1 MPITVSGSAQSGREP
16 TRLRTVLKPFGG
28 WSEYNS
34 VGWFGLKGSSAAGR
48 RGKRR
53 EERFHTD
60 LLTSTLGDVVDLSGT
75 GVRVRKTGRPGV
87 VVGQVMP
94 VTLRS
99 DQCHVTLKSRVVR
112 IKRNGLR
119 ECEIGLAFVEI
130 RPGLRNA
137 LHHLA
142 RFGFIPNLDKRG
154 GGEHVQPEKKHKSAI
169 PDYYGLLKISPT
181 ATDDQVRVAYHEAA
195 RRYHPDANRSAD
207 RVFMFEAVSEAYR
220 ILRDPHKR
228 REYDQRRTAAHAA

>member
-1 MPITVSGSAQSGREP
+1 
-16 TRLRTVLKPFGG
+16 
-28 WSEYNS
+28 
-34 VGWFGLKGSSAAGR
+34 VGWFGLTGSSKPAR

-60 LLTSTLGDVVDLSGT
+60 LLTSTLGHVMDLSGT
-75 GVRVRKTGRPGV
+75 GVRVRKAGRPGV
-87 VVGQVMP
+87 TVGQVMP
-94 VTLRS
+94 VTLKS

-112 IKRNGLR
+112 VKRNGFR

-142 RFGFIPNLDKRG
+142 KYGFIPNLHNRA
-154 GGEHVQPEKKHKSAI
+154 EEAQHPEKKHKSAI
-169 PDYYGLLKISPT
+169 PDYYGLLKISPN
-181 ATDDQVRVAYHEAA
+181 ATDDQIRVAYHEAA
-195 RRYHPDANRSAD
+195 RKYHPDANRSAD

-220 ILRDPHKR
+220 ILRDSHKR
-228 REYDQRRTAAHAA
+228 REYDQKRHAAHAA

>member
-1 MPITVSGSAQSGREP
+1 M
-16 TRLRTVLKPFGG
+16 
-28 WSEYNS
+28 
-34 VGWFGLKGSSAAGR
+34 GWFGFKGRSVGTR

-75 GVRVRKTGRPGV
+75 GVRVRRNGRPGV
-87 VVGQVMP
+87 TVGQVMP
-94 VTLRS
+94 VTLKS

-137 LHHLA
+137 LHNLA
-142 RFGFIPNLDKRG
+142 RFGFIPNLG
-154 GGEHVQPEKKHKSAI
+154 GGASQEPLPDKKHKSAI
-169 PDYYGLLKISPT
+169 PDYYGLLKISPN
-181 ATDDQVRVAYHEAA
+181 ATDEQIRVAYHEAA

>member
-1 MPITVSGSAQSGREP
+1 M
-16 TRLRTVLKPFGG
+16 
-28 WSEYNS
+28 
-34 VGWFGLKGSSAAGR
+34 
-48 RGKRR
+48 
-53 EERFHTD
+53 
-60 LLTSTLGDVVDLSGT
+60 DLSGT
-75 GVRVRKTGRPGV
+75 GVRVRKSGRPGV
-87 VVGQVMP
+87 SVGQVVA

-142 RFGFIPNLDKRG
+142 RFGFIPNLAAPRA
-154 GGEHVQPEKKHKSAI
+154 GEEPQPEKKHKSAI
-169 PDYYGLLKISPT
+169 PDYYGLLKISPN
-181 ATDDQVRVAYHEAA
+181 ATDDQIRQAYHEAA
-195 RRYHPDANRSAD
+195 RKYHPDANRSAD

-220 ILRDPHKR
+220 ILRDPPKR
-228 REYDQRRTAAHAA
+228 REYDQRRSAAHAA